1 MIVLVLFRLE
11 GVKNPM
17 VQNGK
22 LSRPVC
28 SVLVTAAI
36 SFVAVIELASQRQP
50 VSLDGVVDLHVH
62 AGPDSRPRSV
72 SDTQAAKAAQAA
84 GMRAILL
91 KNHFTMTADRAV
103 LAMEQVD
110 GIEIF
115 GGIVLNRAV
124 GGINPEAVRQMVQF
138 AGGRGRVVWL
148 PTFDA
153 EWYVTNAGGGEAFV
167 SIMQNGRPAPAVL
180 EVFSLIGEYDLL
192 LAMGHSAPEEVL
204 ALIPE
209 AIDRGVTRILVTHV
223 FSQGASLEQMKEMA
237 STGALMEIDW
247 LAVHNGGR
255 TITDYAEV
263 IGEIGAEHFV
273 MSSDLGQADTPLHHE
288 GWELYIRAMQEAGLS
303 AVEIN
308 RMARA
313 NPAFLLGLEP

>member
-1 MIVLVLFRLE
+1 
-11 GVKNPM
+11 M

-22 LSRPVC
+22 LSRLKV
-28 SVLVTAAI
+28 SVLSTVII
-36 SFVAVIELASQRQP
+36 SFVTVVELTSQSQLP
-50 VSLDGVVDLHVH
+50 SLDGVVDLHVH

-72 SDTQAAKAAQAA
+72 SDTQAARAAQTA

-115 GGIVLNRAV
+115 GGVVLNRAV

-138 AGGRGRVVWL
+138 SGGRGRVVWL

-153 EWYVTNAGGGEAFV
+153 EWYVTNAGSGGGFV
-167 SIMQNGRPAPAVL
+167 SVMQNGTPAPQVL
-180 EVFSLIGEYDLL
+180 EVFSLVGEHDLL
-192 LAMGHSAPEEVL
+192 LATGHSAPEEVL

-209 AIDRGVTRILVTHV
+209 AIDRGVNRILVTHV
-223 FSQGASLEQMKEMA
+223 FSQGASLEQMEEMA
-237 STGALMEIDW
+237 SMGALMEIDW
-247 LAVHNGGR
+247 LAIHNGGR
-255 TITDYAEV
+255 TITDYAKV

-288 GWELYIRAMQEAGLS
+288 GWQLYIRAMQEAGLS
-303 AVEIN
+303 VLEID
-308 RMARA
+308 RMARV
-313 NPAFLLGLEP
+313 NPAFLLGLDP

>member
-1 MIVLVLFRLE
+1 
-11 GVKNPM
+11 M

-22 LSRPVC
+22 LSRLKV
-28 SVLVTAAI
+28 SVLSTVII
-36 SFVAVIELASQRQP
+36 SFVTVVELTSQSQP
-50 VSLDGVVDLHVH
+50 PSLDGVVDLHVH

-72 SDTQAAKAAQAA
+72 SDTQAARAAQAA

-115 GGIVLNRAV
+115 GGVVLNRAV

-138 AGGRGRVVWL
+138 SGGRGRVVWL

-153 EWYVTNAGGGEAFV
+153 EWYVTNAGSGGGFV
-167 SIMQNGRPAPAVL
+167 SVMQNGTPAPQVL
-180 EVFSLIGEYDLL
+180 EVFSLVGEHDLL
-192 LAMGHSAPEEVL
+192 LATGHSAPEEVI

-209 AIDRGVTRILVTHV
+209 AIDRGVNRILVTHV
-223 FSQGASLEQMKEMA
+223 FSQGASLEQMEEMA
-237 STGALMEIDW
+237 SMGALMEIDW
-247 LAVHNGGR
+247 LAIHNGGR
-255 TITDYAEV
+255 TITDYAKV
-263 IGEIGAEHFV
+263 IGEVGAEHFV

-288 GWELYIRAMQEAGLS
+288 GWQLYIRAMQEAGLS
-303 AVEIN
+303 ALEID
-308 RMARA
+308 RMARV
-313 NPAFLLGLEP
+313 NPAFLLGLDP

>member
-1 MIVLVLFRLE
+1 
-11 GVKNPM
+11 M

-22 LSRPVC
+22 LSRLKV
-28 SVLVTAAI
+28 SVLSTVII
-36 SFVAVIELASQRQP
+36 SFVTVVELTSQSQLP
-50 VSLDGVVDLHVH
+50 SLDGVVDLHVH

-72 SDTQAAKAAQAA
+72 SDTQAARAAQAA

-115 GGIVLNRAV
+115 GGVVLNRAV

-138 AGGRGRVVWL
+138 SGGRGRVVWL

-153 EWYVTNAGGGEAFV
+153 EWYVTNAGSGGGFV
-167 SIMQNGRPAPAVL
+167 SVMQNGTPAPQVL
-180 EVFSLIGEYDLL
+180 EVFSLVGEHDLL
-192 LAMGHSAPEEVL
+192 LATGHSAPEEVL

-209 AIDRGVTRILVTHV
+209 AIDRGVNRILVTHV
-223 FSQGASLEQMKEMA
+223 FSQGASLEQMEEMA
-237 STGALMEIDW
+237 SMGALMEIDW
-247 LAVHNGGR
+247 LAIHNGGR
-255 TITDYAEV
+255 TITDYAKV
-263 IGEIGAEHFV
+263 IGEVGAEHFV

-288 GWELYIRAMQEAGLS
+288 GWQLYIRAMQEAGLS
-303 AVEIN
+303 ALEID
-308 RMARA
+308 RMARV
-313 NPAFLLGLEP
+313 NPAFLLGLDP